1 MANAD
6 NKHAEFAKRRRKQAL
21 QNIREVLGAATKL
34 SLFALLGAILL
45 GVTYTLTY
53 KRIQQNEA
61 EAVQRNLRAVL
72 VAERYNNDP
81 YEDRTRVPASDLLGS
96 DEPVTVYRARY
107 DGKPAAAVF
116 RTVAPN
122 GYSGAIKL
130 LVGVYA
136 DGSVSG
142 VRVVAH
148 KETPGLG
155 DGIDERK
162 SDWIFSFA
170 SHSLSSLGYSESNN
184 GGWAVKKDGGS
195 FDQFT
200 GATITPRA
208 VVQAVKNT
216 LLYYQQHQQDVFK

>member
-1 MANAD
+1 MAKS
-6 NKHAEFAKRRRKQAL
+6 NKTPNRHAEFAKRQLR
-21 QNIREVLGAATKL
+21 IRLKNLADILGAGLKL
-34 SLFALLGAILL
+34 TLFAFLGAVLL

-53 KRIQQNEA
+53 KRIQQNEI
-61 EAVQRNLRAVL
+61 EAVQRNLKAVL
-72 VAERYNNDP
+72 AADRYDNDP
-81 YEDRTRVPASDLLGS
+81 YADRTRVDASVLLGS
-96 DEPVTVYRARY
+96 DEAVTVYRARL
-107 DGKPAAAVF
+107 DGEPAAAVF
-116 RTVAPN
+116 RSIAPN
-122 GYSGAIKL
+122 GYNGAIKL

-136 DGSVSG
+136 DGSISG

-162 SDWIFSFA
+162 SDWVLSFNQQ
-170 SHSLSSLGYSESNN
+170 SLASLGDK
-184 GGWAVKKDGGS
+184 GWAVKKDGGE

-216 LLYYQQHQQDVFK
+216 LLYYQQNQTRVFE

>member
-1 MANAD
+1 MANS
-6 NKHAEFAKRRRKQAL
+6 NKTQNRHAEFAKRQLR
-21 QNIREVLGAATKL
+21 IRLKNLADILGAGLKL
-34 SLFALLGAILL
+34 TLFAFLGAVLL

-53 KRIQQNEA
+53 KRIQQNEI
-61 EAVQRNLRAVL
+61 EAVQRNLQAVL
-72 VAERYNNDP
+72 AADRYDNDP
-81 YEDRTRVPASDLLGS
+81 YADRTRVDASVLLGS
-96 DEPVTVYRARY
+96 DEAVTVYRARLN
-107 DGKPAAAVF
+107 GEPAAAVF
-116 RTVAPN
+116 RSIAPN
-122 GYSGAIKL
+122 GYNGAIKL

-136 DGSVSG
+136 DGSISG

-162 SDWIFSFA
+162 SDWVLSFNQQ
-170 SHSLSSLGYSESNN
+170 SLASLGDK
-184 GGWAVKKDGGS
+184 GWAVKKDGGE

-216 LLYYQQHQQDVFK
+216 LLYYQQNQTRVFE